1 MDPLNALF
9 WNLVSGWKNLK
20 RNPNL
25 HTLRIDDAIAPQP
38 PAFDLLTPK
47 RLITT
52 TTTTTMADNMLVF
65 VPQKILSL
73 SGLLGQNIL
82 LL

>member
-25 HTLRIDDAIAPQP
+25 HTLRIDDA
-38 PAFDLLTPK
+38 FDLLTSHNNNNNNNDNGGQHACV
-47 RLITT
+47 RAAEDIELIRVTW
-52 TTTTTMADNMLVF
+52 AKYSAPL
-65 VPQKILSL
+65 PLR
-73 SGLLGQNIL
+73 
-82 LL
+82 